1 MTCRMITGPTSISI
15 DDEAT
20 VLTRQP
26 FPSCYFAT
34 MIVLFMESGLEE
46 FMNFSDKVNTV
57 LDLSGYDAFPGS
69 SLPLWLLVG
78 VPLGLVVIGMLGM
91 LEGFVFLSRNRPGS
105 RSYRILKRIMIGGIG
120 AMFLG
125 VILSLVST
133 VAHDNTPSFSDYVNK
148 AYGFESSNLPD
159 GKPEDGCLS
168 VTWEKDG
175 EIHSGTLN
183 LLDNKISIKEIGG
196 DYLEVAEQ
204 ASQKNGE

>member
-1 MTCRMITGPTSISI
+1 MTVA
-15 DDEAT
+15 E
-20 VLTRQP
+20 
-26 FPSCYFAT
+26 T
-34 MIVLFMESGLEE
+34 M
-46 FMNFSDKVNTV
+46 NTV
-57 LDLSGYDAFPGS
+57 LDLSGYDAFSGS

-78 VPLGLVVIGMLGM
+78 VPLGLIVIGMLGM

-105 RSYRILKRIMIGGIG
+105 RSYRIWKRIMIGGIG

-148 AYGFESSNLPD
+148 AYGFESSSLPD
-159 GKPEDGCLS
+159 SKPEDRSLS
-168 VTWEKDG
+168 MVWEKNG

-183 LLDNKISIKEIGG
+183 LLDNKASIKETGG
-196 DYLEVAEQ
+196 DYLKVTEQ

>member
-1 MTCRMITGPTSISI
+1 MTT
-15 DDEAT
+15 
-20 VLTRQP
+20 
-26 FPSCYFAT
+26 
-34 MIVLFMESGLEE
+34 
-46 FMNFSDKVNTV
+46 

-78 VPLGLVVIGMLGM
+78 VPLGLTIIGMVGM

-105 RSYRILKRIMIGGIG
+105 RSYRIWKRIMIGGIG

-148 AYGFESSNLPD
+148 AYRFESSNLPASKPDD
-159 GKPEDGCLS
+159 GSLP
-168 VTWEKDG
+168 VVWERGG

-183 LLDNKISIKEIGG
+183 LLDNKVSIKETNG
-196 DYLEVAEQ
+196 DYLEVADGRAHQ
-204 ASQKNGE
+204 HA

>member
-1 MTCRMITGPTSISI
+1 
-15 DDEAT
+15 
-20 VLTRQP
+20 
-26 FPSCYFAT
+26 
-34 MIVLFMESGLEE
+34 
-46 FMNFSDKVNTV
+46 MNIADKVNTV

-105 RSYRILKRIMIGGIG
+105 RSYRIWKRIMIGGIG

-125 VILSLVST
+125 
-133 VAHDNTPSFSDYVNK
+133 
-148 AYGFESSNLPD
+148 GFESSNLPD

-183 LLDNKISIKEIGG
+183 LLDNKISIKEFGG
-196 DYLEVAEQ
+196 DYLEVTEQ
-204 ASQKNGE
+204 ALQENGE